1 MELTF
6 EQKKLIYNA
15 VRHYQINRVSHDG
28 KDYRICDEILN
39 DLFKEVK
46 INYVEPAYEV
56 STDSMPVA
64 KPPIPPTN
72 GFGFN
77 LQ

>member
-1 MELTF
+1 MEFTS

-15 VRHYQINRVSHDG
+15 VRHYQISRVPLSG

-39 DLFKEVK
+39 EMFTDVK
-46 INYVEPAYEV
+46 LSAQ
-56 STDSMPVA
+56 
-64 KPPIPPTN
+64 PPTPPVN

-77 LQ
+77 V

>member
-15 VRHYQINRVSHDG
+15 VRHYQISRAPLNG
-28 KDYRICDEILN
+28 KDCCICDEILN

-56 STDSMPVA
+56 SMDSMPIA
-64 KPPIPPTN
+64 KPPTPPTN

-77 LQ
+77 VQ

>member
-1 MELTF
+1 MELTS

-15 VRHYQINRVSHDG
+15 VRYYQINRVSHDG

-39 DLFKEVK
+39 AMFKDVK
-46 INYVEPAYEV
+46 LNYVEPAYEV
-56 STDSMPVA
+56 QPV
-64 KPPIPPTN
+64 PPTPPVN

-77 LQ
+77 A

>member
-1 MELTF
+1 MEFTS

-15 VRHYQINRVSHDG
+15 VRHYQINRVPHDG
-28 KDYRICDEILN
+28 RDYGICDEILN

-46 INYVEPAYEV
+46 INYVEPAYGV
-56 STDSMPVA
+56 QPL
-64 KPPIPPTN
+64 PPTPPVN

-77 LQ
+77 T